1 MIKNLAE
8 KIRKIRGD
16 MPVKEFAAKLGTT
29 PSYIYRLESGSSTT
43 ISATVVELLHEKFG
57 VSKEWLID
65 DIGDMYR
72 RDLISVRGPFE
83 VKLAPVPVVG
93 KVPAGYPEEAMEIIE
108 YRAFPEAPPGAK
120 AVIVKGDSMAPTIK
134 DGDYALWISVTDI
147 KHNDVV
153 IVADEWGDIMLK
165 RIKMSGDRITLV
177 SDNPEYP
184 AFEPNVHYRLIGKVV
199 CAVRITLIG

>member
-8 KIRKIRGD
+8 KIRKIRGN
-16 MPVKEFAAKLGTT
+16 MSVREFALKLGTT
-29 PSYIYRLESGSSTT
+29 PAYIYRLESGSSTS
-43 ISATVVELLHEKFG
+43 ISSVLVELLYERFG

-72 RDLISVRGPFE
+72 KDISARSPTE
-83 VKLAPVPVVG
+83 AKLVPVPVVG
-93 KVPAGYPEEAMEIIE
+93 KVPAGYPEENIEIME
-108 YRAFPEAPPGAK
+108 YRAFPEAPAGAK
-120 AVIVKGDSMAPTIK
+120 AVIVKGDSMSPTIRN
-134 DGDYALWISVTDI
+134 GDYALWITMTDI

-153 IVADEWGDIMLK
+153 IVADEWGDVMLK

-184 AFEPNVHYRLIGKVV
+184 SFEPNVHYRIVGKVTHIIRV
-199 CAVRITLIG
+199 IKL